1 MAGAPTASVRKLNV
15 PTARPLEQIMGF
27 FDRLFGTQQP
37 EPERRQYVPQQQ
49 RSDDEIAVERYR
61 YLLRTAP
68 PEAIEQAH
76 EEAFQRLTPEQRRLL
91 FQQLSADAPAGDAPR
106 GDDPH
111 SLAQAATRSEL
122 RQPGTMERTMAGPSF
137 GSMVGG
143 SLLGT
148 VAGYFIATSLM
159 GAFMPGMFGGETG
172 GEAGAD
178 AGGDYS
184 GDAGGSDFGGSGG
197 DFGGGSDFGGSG
209 GDFGGG
215 DFGGGFD
222 F

>member
-1 MAGAPTASVRKLNV
+1 
-15 PTARPLEQIMGF
+15 MGF
-27 FDRLFGTQQP
+27 FDRLFGTGQQEQ
-37 EPERRQYVPQQQ
+37 EPVRRQYVPQQGG

-76 EEAFQRLTPEQRRLL
+76 EEAFARLTPEQRRLL
-91 FQQLSADAPAGDAPR
+91 FQQLSADAAPGDAPR

-111 SLAQAATRSEL
+111 SLAQSATRSEL
-122 RQPGTMERTMAGPSF
+122 RQPGTMERTMTGPSF
-137 GSMVGG
+137 GSMVGS

-159 GAFMPGMFGGETG
+159 GAFMPDMSGGESG
-172 GEAGAD
+172 GEGDAGGDAGAD
-178 AGGDYS
+178 AGGDS
-184 GDAGGSDFGGSGG
+184 GADAGGSDFGGSGG
-197 DFGGGSDFGGSG
+197 EFGGDFGGSG